1 MIRTPLIEKI
11 LNTAEIHKILIER
24 ILSEYEKGQAE
35 GESIHITDSSNLP
48 MILRP
53 QGQIIQ
59 DTRNGYNLYNIND
72 MNTLTFATIE
82 ENDFIKAS
90 YDNTEGTGTK
100 YSNIF
105 TNKTTNVTAN
115 TDYYIISE
123 IKEVSGTGIYFPC
136 TSDFVNSLMA
146 SHVSYSFVN
155 LHDGDII
162 INKIKTKEDFSG
174 LSGFLR
180 TIVKY
185 ETGQAGSIT
194 FRLSVIPASLGEIT
208 EENFEYEAFGQMPST
223 IFPSPIKNV
232 EGNYKILNRN
242 KNYFNFIKNVDK
254 QTYIGITISC
264 CKNIL
269 KANGTSTQAGK
280 PLVEPIQFLKKG
292 YYKVFINLD
301 RTKVINIDNHKAYA
315 IYFRDS
321 KNNII
326 TGFAS
331 NTNINSNIS
340 VINLKLDEDITLT
353 AQLFVNGAGIT
364 FNDLEIK
371 IQIEKVEEGADTD
384 IVEPELKELNLD
396 IPEGIKLYGKEDG
409 FAYLTEEQATE
420 LELDGEGWYV
430 YNKWKE
436 YVATGNENWVLET
449 NVPNTNGFYQ
459 YRINNFLTN
468 VQSNP
473 DIFNLENGAYCNY
486 FPKNTGTINNT
497 VKEEF
502 TIAGS
507 TGSVVV
513 NSVFATVE
521 EFKAWLQEINTS
533 EKPFKIVYL
542 LENPI
547 YTKIT
552 DKNFIKQ
559 LEELQKAFAYE
570 GVTNIDTYSSD
581 DKEKAPLIL
590 RVEYLKSQKIIN
602 KRIDERLTALEN
614 ALINN
619 I

>member
-11 LNTAEIHKILIER
+11 LNTAEIHKILIEK

-146 SHVSYSFVN
+146 SQVSYSFVN

-180 TIVKY
+180 TIVRY

-242 KNYFNFIKNVDK
+242 KNYFNFIENVDK

-331 NTNINSNIS
+331 NTNINSNTS
-340 VINLKLDEDITLT
+340 VINLKLDEDITLVT
-353 AQLFVNGAGIT
+353 ELFVNGAGIT
-364 FNDLEIK
+364 FKDLEIK
-371 IQIEKVEEGADTD
+371 IQIEKVEEDADTD

-396 IPEGIKLYGKEDG
+396 IPEEIKLYGEKDG
-409 FAYLTEEQATE
+409 FIYLTEEQATE
-420 LELDGEGWYV
+420 LELNEEGWYIVNNYKERDFSKEPLLTGKTAGPFVQGYYIIFDDIKGRASLDGNIIYSTHQKQKIPANPSMDAEWLKLDGNLIGQLYPSTHIGV
-430 YNKWKE
+430 YIN
-436 YVATGNENWVLET
+436 YAPET
-449 NVPNTNGFYQ
+449 KQEFVDWF
-459 YRINNFLTN
+459 NNLA
-468 VQSNP
+468 P
-473 DIFNLENGAYCNY
+473 IIIY
-486 FPKNTGTINNT
+486 PIK
-497 VKEEF
+497 
-502 TIAGS
+502 
-507 TGSVVV
+507 
-513 NSVFATVE
+513 
-521 EFKAWLQEINTS
+521 
-533 EKPFKIVYL
+533 KPV
-542 LENPI
+542 

-552 DKNFIKQ
+552 DKHFIKQ
-559 LEELQKAFAYE
+559 LEDLQKVFSHE
-570 GVTNIDTYSSD
+570 GTTNIDTYSSD

-590 RVEYLKSQKIIN
+590 SVEYLKSQKIIN
-602 KRIDERLTALEN
+602 KNLDERITNLEV
-614 ALINN
+614 LLLEQ
-619 I
+619 

>member
-11 LNTAEIHKILIER
+11 LNTAEIHKILIEK

-72 MNTLTFATIE
+72 MNTLNFATIE

-100 YSNIF
+100 YSDIF

-146 SHVSYSFVN
+146 SQVSYSFVN

-174 LSGFLR
+174 LSVFLR

-242 KNYFNFIKNVDK
+242 KNYFNFIENVDK

-331 NTNINSNIS
+331 NTNINSNTS
-340 VINLKLDEDITLT
+340 VINLKLDEDITLVT
-353 AQLFVNGAGIT
+353 ELFVNGAGIT
-364 FNDLEIK
+364 FKDLEIK
-371 IQIEKVEEGADTD
+371 IQIEKVEEDADTD

-396 IPEGIKLYGKEDG
+396 IPEEIKLYGEKDG
-409 FAYLTEEQATE
+409 FIYLTEEQATE
-420 LELDGEGWYV
+420 LELNEEGWYIVNNYKERDFSKEPLLTGKTAGPFVQGYYIIFDDIKGRASLDGNIIYSTHQKQKIPANPSMDAEWLKLDGNLIGQLYPSTHIGV
-430 YNKWKE
+430 YIN
-436 YVATGNENWVLET
+436 YAPET
-449 NVPNTNGFYQ
+449 KQEFVDWF
-459 YRINNFLTN
+459 NNLA
-468 VQSNP
+468 P
-473 DIFNLENGAYCNY
+473 IIIY
-486 FPKNTGTINNT
+486 PIK
-497 VKEEF
+497 
-502 TIAGS
+502 
-507 TGSVVV
+507 
-513 NSVFATVE
+513 
-521 EFKAWLQEINTS
+521 
-533 EKPFKIVYL
+533 KPV
-542 LENPI
+542 

-552 DKNFIKQ
+552 DKHFIKQ
-559 LEELQKAFAYE
+559 LEDLQKVFSHE
-570 GVTNIDTYSSD
+570 GTTNIDTYSTD
-581 DKEKAPLIL
+581 DKEKAPLIISA
-590 RVEYLKSQKIIN
+590 EYLKSQKIIN
-602 KRIDERLTALEN
+602 KNLDERITALEN

>member
-11 LNTAEIHKILIER
+11 LNTAEIHKILIEK

-146 SHVSYSFVN
+146 SQVSYSFVN

-180 TIVKY
+180 TIVRY

-242 KNYFNFIKNVDK
+242 KNYFNFIENVDK

-280 PLVEPIQFLKKG
+280 ALVEPIQFLKKG

-331 NTNINSNIS
+331 NTNINSNTS
-340 VINLKLDEDITLT
+340 VINLKLDEDITLVT
-353 AQLFVNGAGIT
+353 ELFVNGAGIT
-364 FNDLEIK
+364 FKDLEIK
-371 IQIEKVEEGADTD
+371 IQIEKVEEDADTD

-396 IPEGIKLYGKEDG
+396 IPEEIKLYGEKDG
-409 FAYLTEEQATE
+409 FIYLTEEQATE
-420 LELDGEGWYV
+420 LELNEEGWYIVNNYKERDFSKEPLLTGKTAGPFDQGYYIIFDDIKGRASLDGNIIYSTHQKQKIPANPSMDAEWLKLDGNLIGQLYPSTHIGV
-430 YNKWKE
+430 YIN
-436 YVATGNENWVLET
+436 YAPET
-449 NVPNTNGFYQ
+449 KQEFVDWF
-459 YRINNFLTN
+459 NNLA
-468 VQSNP
+468 P
-473 DIFNLENGAYCNY
+473 IIIY
-486 FPKNTGTINNT
+486 PIK
-497 VKEEF
+497 
-502 TIAGS
+502 
-507 TGSVVV
+507 
-513 NSVFATVE
+513 
-521 EFKAWLQEINTS
+521 
-533 EKPFKIVYL
+533 KPV
-542 LENPI
+542 

-552 DKNFIKQ
+552 DKHFIKQ
-559 LEELQKAFAYE
+559 LEDLQKVFSHE
-570 GVTNIDTYSSD
+570 GTTNIDTYSSD

-590 RVEYLKSQKIIN
+590 SVEYLKSQKIIN
-602 KRIDERLTALEN
+602 KNLDERITNLEV
-614 ALINN
+614 LLLEQ
-619 I
+619 

>member
-146 SHVSYSFVN
+146 SQVSYSFVN

-180 TIVKY
+180 TIVRY

-269 KANGTSTQAGK
+269 KANGTSTQAGTS
-280 PLVEPIQFLKKG
+280 LNEPIQFLKKG
-292 YYKVFINLD
+292 YYKVSINLD
-301 RTKVINIDNHKAYA
+301 RRKVINIDNNKAYA

-321 KNNII
+321 ENNII
-326 TGFAS
+326 RGFAS
-331 NTNINSNIS
+331 NTNINNNTS
-340 VINLKLDEDITLT
+340 VINLNLDEDITLT
-353 AQLFVNGAGIT
+353 AQLFVNEAGIT

-396 IPEGIKLYGKEDG
+396 IPKGIKLYGKEDG
-409 FAYLTEEQATE
+409 FVYLTEEQATE

-430 YNKWKE
+430 YNKWNKLSLN
-436 YVATGNENWVLET
+436 GNENWIL
-449 NVPNTNGFYQ
+449 NKSKDNIYQ
-459 YRINNFLTN
+459 YRMRCIDDAMYSIDMF
-468 VQSNP
+468 SSIG
-473 DIFNLENGAYCNY
+473 DAYCNMKT
-486 FPKNTGTINNT
+486 KNSSENGNLINSLLDDNL
-497 VKEEF
+497 F
-502 TIAGS
+502 TISGNKELVIND
-507 TGSVVV
+507 T
-513 NSVFATVE
+513 ATSLK
-521 EFKAWLQEINTS
+521 EFKTKLSSLNMYIVYRT
-533 EKPFKIVYL
+533 EKPV
-542 LENPI
+542 

-552 DKNFIKQ
+552 DKSFIKQ
-559 LEELQKAFAYE
+559 LEELQKVFSYE
-570 GVTNIDTYSSD
+570 GVTNIDTYSTD

-590 RVEYLKSQKIIN
+590 SVEYLKSQKIIN
-602 KRIDERLTALEN
+602 KNLDERITNLEV
-614 ALINN
+614 LLLEQ
-619 I
+619 